1 MQETLNQRPT
11 SKWWAYTAI
20 GLGTFTSVVDHGS
33 VVVALPTIAKHF
45 GTDIPTV
52 QWVLVGYILAISA
65 LLLPIGRLS
74 DIVGRKRVY
83 IGGFVIFLL
92 GAAVAGSAPNVGIM
106 IVGRIIQ
113 GAGAAMSQAT
123 GMAMLVAA
131 FPSHERGKAIG
142 SHISIVGIG
151 AVTGPAVGGLLVAA
165 LGWQWVFYI
174 NIPLALIVISA
185 ALLVLHEPRQADDAQ
200 RPRFDWH
207 GAALSAALLIT
218 LLVALTVGPTAGW
231 GSPPI
236 VVAMVGFFV
245 LVGAFIWR
253 GASYTGAHAG
263 PRPFQAPVVLSSCLS
278 GIYFV
283 SRKLLNAFSHGLLS

>member
-123 GMAMLVAA
+123 GLPQPRTREGHWLPYQHRGNRRRNRACRRGTTGRCPRLAM
-131 FPSHERGKAIG
+131 G
-142 SHISIVGIG
+142 
-151 AVTGPAVGGLLVAA
+151 
-165 LGWQWVFYI
+165 
-174 NIPLALIVISA
+174 
-185 ALLVLHEPRQADDAQ
+185 VLH
-200 RPRFDWH
+200 
-207 GAALSAALLIT
+207 
-218 LLVALTVGPTAGW
+218 
-231 GSPPI
+231 
-236 VVAMVGFFV
+236 
-245 LVGAFIWR
+245 
-253 GASYTGAHAG
+253 
-263 PRPFQAPVVLSSCLS
+263 
-278 GIYFV
+278 
-283 SRKLLNAFSHGLLS
+283 